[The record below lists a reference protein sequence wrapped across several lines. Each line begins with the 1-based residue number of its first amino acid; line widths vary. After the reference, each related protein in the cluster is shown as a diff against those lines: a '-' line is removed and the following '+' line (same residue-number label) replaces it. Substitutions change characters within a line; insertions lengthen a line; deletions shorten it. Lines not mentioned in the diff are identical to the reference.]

1 MAIKR
6 DIYAGALIVMIGA
19 LLAWKA
25 PDYQIGTL
33 AHMGPG
39 FMPMVLGVLLIGLGL
54 AIAVSPSSS
63 TLTGEDAPN
72 SRPPQWRGWLC
83 ILGGPISF
91 IVFGSYG
98 GFLPGAFACVF
109 VAALGDRSMTFKSAF
124 TLAAIITLVCV
135 ALFIYLLQIPM
146 PLVRTGA
153 L

>member
-1 MAIKR
+1 
-6 DIYAGALIVMIGA
+6 
-19 LLAWKA
+19 
-25 PDYQIGTL
+25 
-33 AHMGPG
+33 
-39 FMPMVLGVLLIGLGL
+39 
-54 AIAVSPSSS
+54 
-63 TLTGEDAPN
+63 
-72 SRPPQWRGWLC
+72 
-83 ILGGPISF
+83 
-91 IVFGSYG
+91 VFGSYG

>member
-39 FMPMVLGVLLIGLGL
+39 FMPMALGVLLIGLGA
-54 AIAVSPSSS
+54 AIAVSPSPTSM
-63 TLTGEDAPN
+63 TGEGAPI

-91 IVFGSYG
+91 IVLGRYG

-109 VAALGDRSMTFKSAF
+109 VAALGDRTMTLRSAF
-124 TLAAIITLVCV
+124 TLAAIVTLVCV

-146 PLVRTGA
+146 PLIRTGA